1 MSPFFDDL
9 EAQLRS
15 AARGVAAGQHVPRA
29 RRRRRW
35 FSPARLDLA
44 PVLATVVV
52 VVLVAGAALVL
63 LGHGRQQPPS
73 PPASPPPK
81 GGLAALINNTPQ
93 KQLRREFAYMAAATK
108 HVLASPVC
116 QHELTTPS
124 FVHGTPDR
132 SLLSILGVLR
142 RPATPADRPNPS
154 VFDGMTDV
162 YSGSARRA
170 FSAGGESYYVAVAG
184 FDEAASV
191 PSNQC
196 LALQARALAQYLPNI
211 PSGLRKPTQELQAG
225 FIAYAQNVRTHG
237 PRDGVC
243 LIDVGLIVNGA
254 SCGITATQ
262 IKGNATRE
270 DDNGVFIGV
279 VPDGVAS
286 VTLAIPAAHG
296 HPARSLTGPV
306 RGNVYAIRVGGP
318 DEQPIQPAI
327 TWRSAE
333 GRVLKSIP
341 VPTPA
346 MERAACRQ
354 QIVMCTLLRYGP
366 MTSTTS
372 SSGPSV
378 RRASPA
384 PTAH

>member
-15 AARGVAAGQHVPRA
+15 AAQSVAAGHDVPRA
-29 RRRRRW
+29 RRPRRW

-44 PVLATVVV
+44 PVLATIVV
-52 VVLVAGAALVL
+52 VVLIAGAALVL
-63 LGHGRQQPPS
+63 LGHGRHQPPS
-73 PPASPPPK
+73 PPASPPPG
-81 GGLAALINNTPQ
+81 GGLAALIENTPQ
-93 KQLRREFAYMAAATK
+93 KQLRREFASIAAATK
-108 HVLASPVC
+108 HVLATPVC
-116 QHELTTPS
+116 QHQLTSPS
-124 FVHGTPDR
+124 FVNGTPDR

-142 RPATPADRPNPS
+142 RRATPADRPNPS

-184 FDEAASV
+184 FDQAASI
-191 PSNQC
+191 PSSRC
-196 LALQARALAQYLPNI
+196 FALQANALAQYLRKI
-211 PSGLRKPTQELQAG
+211 PSALRKPTQELQAG
-225 FIAYAQNVRTHG
+225 YIAYARNLFSHG

-262 IKGNATRE
+262 IKENATRE

-296 HPARSLTGPV
+296 QPSRSLTGRV
-306 RGNVYAIRVGGP
+306 RGNVYAIRVAGP
-318 DEQPIQPAI
+318 GEQPIEPAI
-327 TWRSAE
+327 TWRSAN

-341 VPTPA
+341 APTPA
-346 MERAACRQ
+346 MKRAACRQ
-354 QIVMCTLLRYGP
+354 QIVLCTLLQYGTSTSTSSGGGQ
-366 MTSTTS
+366 TSTT
-372 SSGPSV
+372 
-378 RRASPA
+378 ATHAA
-384 PTAH
+384 P

>member
-15 AARGVAAGQHVPRA
+15 AAHGVAGGQDVPRA
-29 RRRRRW
+29 GRHRQW
-35 FSPARLDLA
+35 FSPARVHLA
-44 PVLATVVV
+44 PILATVVV
-52 VVLVAGAALVL
+52 ILVVGAAIAL
-63 LGHGRQQPPS
+63 LGHGRHQPPS
-73 PPASPPPK
+73 PPASSPPPR
-81 GGLAALINNTPQ
+81 GGLAALLEKTPQ

-108 HVLASPVC
+108 NVLASPVC
-116 QHELTTPS
+116 QHQLTTPS

-142 RPATPADRPNPS
+142 RPATPADQPNPS
-154 VFDGMTDV
+154 VFDGMSDV

-184 FDEAASV
+184 FDQAASS

-196 LALQARALAQYLPNI
+196 FALQARALAQYLPKI
-211 PSGLRKPTQELQAG
+211 PSALRKPTQELQAG
-225 FIAYAQNVRTHG
+225 YIAYVRNFFTHG
-237 PRDGVC
+237 PHDGVC
-243 LIDVGLIVNGA
+243 LINVGLIVNGA
-254 SCGITATQ
+254 SCGITARQ
-262 IKGNATRE
+262 IKENATRQ

-296 HPARSLTGPV
+296 EPGRSLTGPV

-318 DEQPIQPAI
+318 GQQPIEPAI
-327 TWRSAE
+327 TWRSMN
-333 GRVLKSIP
+333 GRVIKSIP

-354 QIVMCTLLRYGP
+354 QIVLCTLLQYR
-366 MTSTTS
+366 TSTSTS
-372 SSGPSV
+372 SSGSASSTTATT
-378 RRASPA
+378 RAA
-384 PTAH
+384 P